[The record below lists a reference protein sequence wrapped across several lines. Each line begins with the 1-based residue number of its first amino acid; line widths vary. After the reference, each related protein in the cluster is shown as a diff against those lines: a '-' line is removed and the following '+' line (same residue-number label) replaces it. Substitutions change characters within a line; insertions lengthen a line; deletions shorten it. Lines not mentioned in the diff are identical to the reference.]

1 MVTVILE
8 VCFNRGQFVGG
19 AKNLH
24 DQSAIVIYS
33 PKSLS

>member
-1 MVTVILE
+1 MVTGKLE
-8 VCFNRGQFVGG
+8 VGFDRGQFVGG